1 MNRTFDIGD
10 MKIGNITS
18 VNYSTGYDY
27 YEMKNNNYL
36 SYDMA
41 KDQSSYRYRYDD
53 VQYKNTTKLGALFN
67 WSLMKGTSKY
77 EFRNFFNQ
85 RGTSSL
91 SQREERIS
99 TPTKISGNGNPF
111 IPDALPI
118 PAS

>member
-1 MNRTFDIGD
+1 
-10 MKIGNITS
+10 
-18 VNYSTGYDY
+18 
-27 YEMKNNNYL
+27 
-36 SYDMA
+36 MA

-91 SQREERIS
+91 SQREGTDFYS
-99 TPTKISGNGNPF
+99 PTKISGNGNPF